1 MLDAFMAIWMF
12 LWAFFVPVLLVLFM
26 SGVGILAIFILPRQ
40 TENLWA
46 KSESIGFGRTVA
58 AMTKWFIW
66 FYFEFRSFGD
76 DVNSSEA
83 GMANTIL
90 SLIAI
95 SVCFWAAQLVRC
107 VGLPWIVIG
116 SLCALIAVFGA

>member
-1 MLDAFMAIWMF
+1 MLDVFMDIWQF
-12 LWAFFVPVLLVLFM
+12 LWAFLVPVLLVLFM
-26 SGVGILAIFILPRQ
+26 AGVAIVAIFILPRQ

-46 KSESIGFGRTVA
+46 KSESIGFGLTVA

-95 SVCFWAAQLVRC
+95 SVCFGAAQMIRAA
-107 VGLPWIVIG
+107 GLPWIVIG